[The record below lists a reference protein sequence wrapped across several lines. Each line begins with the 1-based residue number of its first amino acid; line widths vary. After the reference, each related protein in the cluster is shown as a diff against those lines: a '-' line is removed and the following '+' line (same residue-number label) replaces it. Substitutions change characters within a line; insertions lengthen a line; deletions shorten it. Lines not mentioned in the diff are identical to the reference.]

1 MKIDRMLTKE
11 NGEQLMLC
19 HTSTQISILMTWAI
33 MYKQNLNLHTNH
45 TQKNILEVS
54 EVKDIKMDLS
64 FLQLIISMIHI
75 LDHI

>member
-1 MKIDRMLTKE
+1 
-11 NGEQLMLC
+11 
-19 HTSTQISILMTWAI
+19 

-54 EVKDIKMDLS
+54 EAKDIKMDLS